1 MDLFSKLASM
11 MPGKRKLLKELEER
25 KLEIEKTI
33 ALFDAQIHSLSE
45 NYIFSEQVSK
55 LKNDYRDFYKS
66 VADLAIPKEHDLYEL
81 ISAFCNT
88 YRNIEQIINSKNDE
102 FTIRKS
108 TEHDGLLSDIDGKS
122 LDSQQRIAVLSPE
135 NRNLVIAGAGSG
147 KTLTIAGKVK
157 YLCEVEKLNPE
168 EILLISFTRKSAQE
182 MTERIVEKLGYNVQA
197 TTFHKGF
204 PRRFPAQ
211 FPQK

>member
-66 VADLAIPKEHDLYEL
+66 VADLAIPKEHDL
-81 ISAFCNT
+81 
-88 YRNIEQIINSKNDE
+88 
-102 FTIRKS
+102 
-108 TEHDGLLSDIDGKS
+108 
-122 LDSQQRIAVLSPE
+122 
-135 NRNLVIAGAGSG
+135 
-147 KTLTIAGKVK
+147 
-157 YLCEVEKLNPE
+157 
-168 EILLISFTRKSAQE
+168 
-182 MTERIVEKLGYNVQA
+182 
-197 TTFHKGF
+197 
-204 PRRFPAQ
+204 
-211 FPQK
+211 

>member
-11 MPGKRKLLKELEER
+11 MPGKKKLLKELEER

-81 ISAFCNT
+81 ISAFYTNRSAPFAT
-88 YRNIEQIINSKNDE
+88 HTEILSRLSIARMMSSQLEKAQSMMVFYRISMANPLISSKE
-102 FTIRKS
+102 
-108 TEHDGLLSDIDGKS
+108 LLSY
-122 LDSQQRIAVLSPE
+122 LL
-135 NRNLVIAGAGSG
+135 
-147 KTLTIAGKVK
+147 KT
-157 YLCEVEKLNPE
+157 
-168 EILLISFTRKSAQE
+168 EILLLLVQE
-182 MTERIVEKLGYNVQA
+182 AVR
-197 TTFHKGF
+197 H
-204 PRRFPAQ
+204 
-211 FPQK
+211 